1 MSQKLKLAFTL
12 FFILA
17 MCGIAN
23 AQGEKSVHAIIDY
36 EPSEA
41 ETQAQARMTA
51 IQRARQ
57 KALEDEF
64 GLVVAQT
71 NITNVSN
78 GDLHFRS
85 LGISDVAGEWLG
97 DTKEPVTSLV
107 TQGDRL
113 IIKAEVWGKA
123 RKIVSEKIDLDV
135 HILRNT
141 PSKSHAARN
150 FLDNDKFFISFK
162 SPIDGF
168 LSVYMMDD
176 SMNFQRILPYMDSKL
191 KSYQV
196 EGNKE
201 YISHCNDE
209 IPGFTN
215 FEYTSDM
222 AHVVLAPGKS
232 LEECMFYVLFS
243 PNKFLD
249 PDDDESK
256 RSYKYREGLMLPP
269 SVNQEHM
276 QEWLLKNRRH
286 DKMMQ
291 VVKIPIMIKPF
302 ESY

>member
-97 DTKEPVTSLV
+97 DTKEPVISLA

-141 PSKSHAARN
+141 PSKSHATRN